1 MQLNIKKGASM
12 KKLAALAFLF
22 CLTSTIAN
30 AQVFESKK
38 PITCGNVKF
47 MVKTLVGED
56 INEHPI
62 WVGTTDETKT
72 RTVIFVNNTTQ
83 SWTIMQMD
91 NKLACILGVGEGYSI
106 KVIDEPAVE
115 LK

>member
-1 MQLNIKKGASM
+1 M

-22 CLTSTIAN
+22 CLASTIAN

-38 PITCGNVKF
+38 DITCGKTSF
-47 MVKTLVGED
+47 MLKTLSGED
-56 INEHPI
+56 VEEHPI

-72 RTVIFVNNTTQ
+72 RTVIFVNNNTQ

-106 KVIDEPAVE
+106 KVIDEPAVD